1 MRAQSLIALTLA
13 AGMLC
18 AGPAAG
24 ANGPAAGK
32 TVKIGV
38 IADVTGGA
46 GVYGTSQKNAFLLA
60 QDDMARGAIDT
71 RGAKIEFD
79 IEDPATDPN
88 QVVNLVQKFVSDGT
102 VLQIGPTLSSEAQKA
117 DPIAVSAGLPVL
129 GTSNTAQGITAMGR
143 CVFRDSLSEEQ
154 VVPFTVRRTLQK
166 WHYKTAAVIYGDDD
180 QFTKTDYDIF
190 KDVLSR
196 EHITVVDTE
205 TYHKKDVDF
214 QAQLTKIAQKKPD
227 VLVLGALAQEAA
239 KIMVQARKLGI
250 KAPIMGGNGLNSP
263 ALNKLAGSAANGT
276 VVGAAWFIDNG
287 YTGNKQFVAN
297 YKKRFGVAPDQ
308 FAAQAY
314 AAAQLVAQV
323 VGAGATTRS
332 EICTAL
338 RTLRVANTVI
348 GPIAF
353 ESTRDVKGAPV
364 ILELGPNGFGYFK

>member
-1 MRAQSLIALTLA
+1 MRVQAFIALTA
-13 AGMLC
+13 AAAILC
-18 AGPAAG
+18 AGPVAG

-32 TVKIGV
+32 TVKVGV

-46 GVYGTSQKNAFLLA
+46 AVYGTSQKNAYLLA
-60 QDDMARGAIDT
+60 QDDMKSGVIDT
-71 RGAKIEFD
+71 RGAILQFT

-102 VLQIGPTLSSEAQKA
+102 VLQIGPTLSSEAKKA
-117 DPIAVSAGLPVL
+117 DPIAVTAGLPVL
-129 GTSNTAQGITAMGR
+129 GTSNTAQGITAMGP

-166 WHYKTAAVIYGDDD
+166 WHYKTAAIIYGDDD

-190 KDVLSR
+190 KDVLAR
-196 EHITVVDTE
+196 EHVDIIDTE

-214 QAQLTKIAQKKPD
+214 QAQLTKIAEKKPD
-227 VLVLGALAQEAA
+227 VLVLGALAEEAA

-250 KAPIMGGNGLNSP
+250 KAPMMGGNGLNSP
-263 ALNKLAGSAANGT
+263 SLNQLAGSAANGV
-276 VVGAAWFIDNG
+276 VVGAAWYIDNN
-287 YTGNKQFVAN
+287 YTGNKRFVSE
-297 YKKRFGVAPDQ
+297 YTKRFGSPPDQ

-323 VGAGATTRS
+323 VGAGATTRT
-332 EICTAL
+332 EICSAM
-338 RTLRVANTVI
+338 RTLRVANTVL

-353 ESTRDVKGAPV
+353 EGSRDVKGAPV
-364 ILELGPNGFGYFK
+364 ILELGPKGFSYFK